1 MFDWVGARELEL
13 NLSKAILLT
22 IVIVCVSISL
32 NDCDGSYAYLDT
44 DELYR
49 RADTVVKGT
58 VTDVSTS
65 EDVRHYY
72 LTAMIEVEEYIKNPL
87 ESKIVTV
94 RSSERKMGEG
104 VWYEDPALV
113 NFSIGEKVVVYLEIV
128 SSEFYTPVGASQ
140 GKFTLIGSTY
150 FNYNADMWYE
160 PKPLSFGIFILG
172 IVGAVVLGIVY
183 WKRRSLISNKFFNS
197 RGRAAMRYIQ
207 WLR

>member
-72 LTAMIEVEEYIKNPL
+72 LIAIIEVEKYIKNPQ

-94 RSSERKMGEG
+94 RSSEQKMGEG
-104 VWYEDPALV
+104 VWYETPALV
-113 NFSIGEKVVVYLEIV
+113 NFSIGEKVVVYLEKA
-128 SSEFYTPVGASQ
+128 SPEFYTPVGASQ
-140 GKFTLIGSTY
+140 GKFTLMGNTY
-150 FNYNADMWYE
+150 MNLNGDMWYE
-160 PKPLSFGIFILG
+160 PKPLSFDIFGLVILG
-172 IVGAVVLGIVY
+172 AIVLGIVY

-197 RGRAAMRYIQ
+197 RDRAVEGVR
-207 WLR
+207 

>member
-1 MFDWVGARELEL
+1 
-13 NLSKAILLT
+13 
-22 IVIVCVSISL
+22 
-32 NDCDGSYAYLDT
+32 
-44 DELYR
+44 
-49 RADTVVKGT
+49 VVKGT

-104 VWYEDPALV
+104 VWYEQPALV
-113 NFSIGEKVVVYLEIV
+113 NFSIGEKVVVYLEVV

-150 FNYNADMWYE
+150 FNYNADMWHE
-160 PKPLSFGIFILG
+160 PKPLSFGIFSLVV
-172 IVGAVVLGIVY
+172 VGAVVLGIVY
-183 WKRRSLISNKFFNS
+183 WKRCSLISIIS
-197 RGRAAMRYIQ
+197 SILARTSGDAHH
-207 WLR
+207 